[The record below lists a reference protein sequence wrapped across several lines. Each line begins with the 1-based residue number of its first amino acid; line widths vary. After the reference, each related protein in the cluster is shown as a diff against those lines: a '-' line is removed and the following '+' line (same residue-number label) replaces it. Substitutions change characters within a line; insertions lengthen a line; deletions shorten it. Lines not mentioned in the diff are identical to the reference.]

1 MKKPLSRAAL
11 GARYLQRPWIRVVL
25 WGCVLAVAAVI
36 FAFSAQTGD
45 VSSMFSQAVVDF
57 IIRLV
62 EGGPAGPLDASAEV
76 YSFAGKFVR
85 KAAHFAEFALL
96 GFCLRLL
103 AGSYGLRWPT
113 RLCWLAGT
121 LYAATDELH
130 QLMVAD
136 RAGMWQDV
144 LLDSAGVLAGIACA
158 YALLVIIWRLVVR
171 IRAAKTNDGN

>member
-1 MKKPLSRAAL
+1 MKRQPSRAAL
-11 GARYLQRPWIRVVL
+11 GARYLQRPWIRAVL
-25 WGCVLAVAAVI
+25 WVCALAAAAMI
-36 FAFSAQTGD
+36 FVFSSQPGD
-45 VSSMFSQAVVDF
+45 VSTDVSQAVVDF

-62 EGGPAGPLDASAEV
+62 EGEPSDTLETSAEV
-76 YSFAGKFVR
+76 YSFTSKFVR
-85 KAAHFAEFALL
+85 KAAHFTEFALL

-130 QLMVAD
+130 QLLVAD

-144 LLDSAGVLAGIACA
+144 LLDSAGVLAGITCA
-158 YALLVIIWRLVVR
+158 YALLVILWRVAVR
-171 IRAAKTNDGN
+171 LGAGRGE